1 MIESNLKLS
10 DIAARAKVSRTTIS
24 RVLFGTGGENV
35 RVSESTRERILQIAS
50 KLDYRPNVAAR
61 MLTGKGSGIIGV
73 LIDSHAPAIYFDCLR
88 HLEHSAFTLG
98 YRIMIAQQHENI
110 DSLFTQALDFRS
122 YGVEGIINFAHN
134 YPQHEREI
142 HEFMRI
148 IPRVVYIRRPA
159 LADATAVQVDLETGV
174 MHLVEH
180 LLSRGRQHLGIFLAD
195 LEHATLQ
202 QRYAGYQKG
211 LANAGLKLNKDYI
224 LFDHDF
230 IFPTAEN
237 AKKIF
242 QELYLDRG
250 VDAIICQNDLFAAFV
265 IKEALQHS
273 CRIPEDL
280 AITGF
285 DDLDFAAAFTP
296 GITTIRQPTRRM
308 AEEAVRL
315 LHEMIQG
322 ESKAQVINL
331 QPELIIRS
339 ST

>member
-1 MIESNLKLS
+1 MIESNLRLS
-10 DIAARAKVSRTTIS
+10 DIAARARVSRTTVS
-24 RVLFGTGGENV
+24 RVLYGTGGENV
-35 RVSESTRERILQIAS
+35 RVSEATRTRVLQIAS
-50 KLDYRPNVAAR
+50 GLDYRPNVAAR

-73 LIDSHAPAIYFDCLR
+73 LIDSHAPTIDFDCLR
-88 HLEHSAFTLG
+88 HLEHSAFTLD
-98 YRIMIAQQHENI
+98 YRIMIAQQHDNI
-110 DSLFTQALDFRS
+110 DNLFAQALDFRS
-122 YGVEGIINFAHN
+122 YGVEGVISFAHN
-134 YPQHEREI
+134 YPQHDREI
-142 HEFMRI
+142 YEFMRV

-159 LADATAVQVDLETGV
+159 LADATAVQVDSEAGV

-180 LLSRGRQHLGIFLAD
+180 LLSRGRQRLGIFLAG
-195 LEHATLQ
+195 LEHSSLQ
-202 QRYAGYQKG
+202 QRYTGYQKG
-211 LANAGLKLNKDYI
+211 LAKAGLPLNEDHV
-224 LFDHDF
+224 LFNRDF
-230 IFPTAEN
+230 IFATAEN
-237 AKKIF
+237 ARKVF
-242 QELYLDRG
+242 QELYLGRG

-265 IKEALQHS
+265 IKEALQHG

-296 GITTIRQPTRRM
+296 GITTIRQPVQRI

-315 LHEMIQG
+315 LHGMIQG

>member
-1 MIESNLKLS
+1 MLESTLKLS

-24 RVLFGTGGENV
+24 RVLFGTGGANI
-35 RVSESTRERILQIAS
+35 RVSEATRARILRIAS

-73 LIDSHAPAIYFDCLR
+73 LIDSHAPTIYFDCLR
-88 HLEHSAFTLG
+88 HLEDSAFSLG

-110 DSLFTQALDFRS
+110 DNLFTQALDFRS

-134 YPQHEREI
+134 YPQHEQEI

-159 LADATAVQVDLETGV
+159 LSDATAVQVDSETGV
-174 MHLVEH
+174 LRLVEH
-180 LLSRGRQHLGIFLAD
+180 LLLRGRRRLGIFLAD
-195 LEHATLQ
+195 LEHSSLQ
-202 QRYAGYQKG
+202 QRYSGYQKG
-211 LANAGLKLNKDYI
+211 LAGSGLSLGEQYV
-224 LFDHDF
+224 LFNPDF
-230 IFPTAEN
+230 LFPTAEN

-242 QELYLDRG
+242 HELYIHRS

-265 IKEALQHS
+265 IKEALQQG
-273 CRIPEDL
+273 CRVPEDL

-296 GITTIRQPTRRM
+296 GITTIRQPTRQM

-322 ESKAQVINL
+322 STTPRVINL